1 MQARGYATERSSR
14 LSVPAGTRPDGDVQR
29 DLTAPCASRRPP
41 IIPHSSHQKLLAPHP
56 SAIPHSSH
64 QKLLAPHPS
73 AIPHCSRW
81 RLTIPHFYAIPHSLR
96 RNLPHFTSRPL
107 TPRRTCQRRSVLSN
121 IAVLHCE
128 MRRDFWTNR
137 QGSRT
142 LERRQRSCARI
153 FLGKRRITTTRERQ
167 DRLAQPD

>member
-14 LSVPAGTRPDGDVQR
+14 LSVPAGTRPDGDAQR

-56 SAIPHSSH
+56 SAIPH
-64 QKLLAPHPS
+64 
-73 AIPHCSRW
+73 CSRW
-81 RLTIPHFYAIPHSLR
+81 KLTIPRFYAIPHSSCR
-96 RNLPHFTSRPL
+96 SLPHFTSRPL
-107 TPRRTCQRRSVLSN
+107 APRRTCQRRSALSST
-121 IAVLHCE
+121 AAPHCE
-128 MRRDFWTNR
+128 MRCDFWTNR

-153 FLGKRRITTTRERQ
+153 FLGKRRITTTRERL